1 MLTEFYSSRTLRNL
15 VLSSSDGAAVA
26 FVKLLWAGVFKDRCQ
41 QFVGKRPT
49 MAKGVKLRNGSNAPK
64 RPQPGTDWQLCS
76 AGNHAE
82 KVLAA
87 LLECG
92 CESVKQAAHEQLK
105 VGVTCV

>member
-15 VLSSSDGAAVA
+15 VLSSSDGGAVA

-41 QFVGKRPT
+41 QFVGKHPT
-49 MAKGVKLRNGSNAPK
+49 MAQGIKLCNAPK
-64 RPQPGTDWQLCS
+64 WQHPGTDLQLCS

-105 VGVTCV
+105 VGVTCI